1 MDEDLLEEE
10 EFVTSFCPDCG
21 AENGP
26 IGSLGKRKHYTCRYC
41 GSWWS
46 DYNE

>member
-1 MDEDLLEEE
+1 MDEDILYDSG
-10 EFVTSFCPDCG
+10 EFVTSYCPDCG

-26 IGSLGKRKHYTCRYC
+26 IGTLGKKTHFTCRYC

-46 DYNE
+46 DDD